1 MDSIYEV
8 YKEEGIQEQ
17 IELCLLGNIPYNFAE
32 KLTFQMPT
40 LRQALTLNLFQKRP
54 EIFLYNDFSAYL
66 EFLHFQ
72 AEELGPIKELFEKTP
87 SASFILFVLGN
98 EEIFQEQITL
108 FLQLHV
114 YKDFRFAPRE
124 NTFYSKE
131 LNYFLTIENIAQIID
146 LGRMAYQIDRGHL
159 IKPDKPEHLM
169 TASEKRLK
177 KFAEKR
183 ARVQKEV
190 EKYKKNT
197 STLDSRI
204 LGLVERSHNIDIF
217 NVWDLTLFQ
226 FNSLLEQAIAREGYD
241 HYNAMAHSGNFDMSK
256 STDKPP
262 LHWSEKNKKFENE

>member
-17 IELCLLGNIPYNFAE
+17 IQLCLLGNIPYNFAG

-40 LRQALTLNLFQKRP
+40 LRQALELNLFQKRP
-54 EIFLYNDFSAYL
+54 EVFLYNDFSAYL
-66 EFLHFQ
+66 EFLQ
-72 AEELGPIKELFEKTP
+72 IEMGELNPLKELFEKTP
-87 SASFILFVLGN
+87 SASFILFMLGS
-98 EEIFQEQITL
+98 EEVFQELTTL
-108 FLQLHV
+108 FIQLHV
-114 YKDFRFAPRE
+114 YKDFRFVPKE

-131 LNYFLTIENIAQIID
+131 LDYFLTVENIAQIID

-159 IKPDKPEHLM
+159 IKPEKPEHLM
-169 TASEKRLK
+169 TATEKRLR

-183 ARVQKEV
+183 AKTQKQV

-204 LGLVERSHNIDIF
+204 LGLVERSHNINIF

-226 FNSLLEQAIAREGYD
+226 FNSLFGQAIAREGYD

-262 LHWSEKNKKFENE
+262 LHWSERNKQFENE